1 MSIKNDKIGM
11 LVLTIKKDKNRV
23 VIELQ
28 DGRRIIVEKGN
39 QNRLKF
45 IADKAITIRREEL
58 SKINMGAN
66 NEQQ

>member
-58 SKINMGAN
+58 SKINMGG
-66 NEQQ
+66 

>member
-58 SKINMGAN
+58 SKINMRG
-66 NEQQ
+66 